1 MKHFIYF
8 SIAFLFLSITIRAQ
22 SVEDARKLY
31 SEGKY
36 AEALPLYEK
45 WSVTKK
51 LPEAYYSL
59 GNMYYSMYEFEKS
72 VAAYTKYTAQLT
84 KEKKSTDSIMPL
96 IQRSERA
103 ARMLSRCENIQII
116 DSVIVDK
123 ANFLNAYLLSSE
135 SGRLENKDGHVIYE
149 NPLKDKRFFAGKKGE
164 DSYRLFS
171 EIKLQN
177 TWSERK
183 ELNLTSDSIG
193 NEDYPFV
200 LPDGLT
206 LYYASNGPNSIGG
219 YDLFITRYNLN
230 NDTYLAS
237 NQMGMP
243 FNSIANDY
251 MLAIDELNN
260 TGYFATD
267 RFQPEDKVVVYTFIP
282 NEEIVPIETEDAGE
296 LISRAKIVSIQDSW
310 KPDVNYAEYLKQV
323 RNAIRNEQTK
333 TARDFFFPIND
344 QVVYYTLKDF
354 KKDAARQAFLKSK
367 ELEKTIHSLENELD
381 GLRLEYAQASD
392 AKKERMQSGILSK
405 EERLY
410 TLLNQYK
417 QAEITA
423 RNAEMR
429 TKN

>member
-1 MKHFIYF
+1 MKYLISF
-8 SIAFLFLSITIRAQ
+8 SIVFIFFSITVQAQ

-31 SEGKY
+31 LEGKY

-45 WSVTKK
+45 LSTSKK
-51 LPEAYYSL
+51 LPEAYFSL
-59 GNMYYSMYEFEKS
+59 GKMYYSVYEFEKS
-72 VAAYTKYTAQLT
+72 ATAYTKYTEQLT

-103 ARMLSRCENIQII
+103 ARMLSRCEDIQII
-116 DSVIVDK
+116 DSIIVDK
-123 ANFLNAYLLSSE
+123 SNFLNAYLLSSE
-135 SGRLENKDGHVIYE
+135 SGYLENRDGHVIYE

-164 DSYRLFS
+164 DNNYRLFS

-177 TWSERK
+177 NWSERK

-193 NEDYPFV
+193 NEEYPFV

-206 LYYASNGPNSIGG
+206 LYYASNGATSIGG

-251 MLAIDELNN
+251 MMAIDEIN
-260 TGYFATD
+260 TIGYFASD

-282 NEEIVPIETEDAGE
+282 NEEIVPIETDDEKE
-296 LISRAKIVSIQDSW
+296 LIARAKIASIQDSW
-310 KPDVNYAEYLKQV
+310 KPDVNYADYLEQA
-323 RNAIRNEQTK
+323 RNAILNEQMK

-344 QVVYYTLKDF
+344 NVVYYTLSDF
-354 KKDAARQAFLKSK
+354 RNDAAKQAFLKSR
-367 ELEKTIHSLENELD
+367 ELEQTIHSLEKELD
-381 GLRLEYAQASD
+381 GLRLEYARANT
-392 AKKERMQSGILSK
+392 AKKRSLQSGILSK

-410 TLLNQYK
+410 TLFNQYK
-417 QAEITA
+417 QAEVTA
-423 RNAEMR
+423 RNAEMK
-429 TKN
+429 TL